1 MRWFAATFAI
11 VLAIG
16 VRLSTAQ
23 SENGQT
29 LVPFIE
35 LQSDALTPPVVV
47 EESPRPVHQVR
58 LVVDASLKRGNLI
71 LDGNR
76 PEFDDFGKLI
86 GGLQTPHVRASSLD
100 SLRREIPCT
109 IRMVKHGS
117 DEWQLYRL
125 EGPSLKTPF
134 QVATRNNISEGG
146 PARLMILGPDQKP
159 AIVIHCT
166 RYGLVLP

>member
-47 EESPRPVHQVR
+47 EESPRPV
-58 LVVDASLKRGNLI
+58 
-71 LDGNR
+71 
-76 PEFDDFGKLI
+76 
-86 GGLQTPHVRASSLD
+86 TPAVLAEKVPRITRAAA
-100 SLRREIPCT
+100 
-109 IRMVKHGS
+109 G
-117 DEWQLYRL
+117 
-125 EGPSLKTPF
+125 
-134 QVATRNNISEGG
+134 
-146 PARLMILGPDQKP
+146 
-159 AIVIHCT
+159 
-166 RYGLVLP
+166 